1 MLSCIYEGRVEHRR
15 LSPVEH
21 RFRYKLYMLYLD
33 LDELP
38 SVLRSGFGLHTERF
52 SAASFCRKDHLGNA
66 EIPLRE
72 AVFDLVKTR
81 TGLVPAG
88 PIRLLTLLRNFGYYF
103 SPLNLYFCFDGGGST
118 VVAIVAEVTNTPWLE
133 KHWYILW
140 EGNRFG
146 PAGRLW
152 FRHPKSFHVSPFM
165 DMDAEYEWHLK
176 VPGPHLAVQIANL
189 REGRRFFDVS
199 MVLTRRELTR
209 GAMTRTLLRHPWMTG
224 RVSQAIYWQALR
236 LWLKKSPFYSHPKY
250 RSSAGARQT

>member
-1 MLSCIYEGRVEHRR
+1 MLSCIYEGNVEHRR

-38 SVLRSGFGLHTERF
+38 SVLQGRLGLHVERF
-52 SAASFCRKDHLGNA
+52 SPASFCRKDHLGNA
-66 EIPLRE
+66 DAPLQA
-72 AVFDLVKTR
+72 AVFDLVKTE

-88 PIRLLTLLRNFGYYF
+88 PVRLLTLLRNFGHYF
-103 SPLNLYFCFDGGGST
+103 SPLNLYFCFDRNGHT
-118 VVAIVAEVTNTPWLE
+118 VVAVVAEVTNTPWLE
-133 KHWYILW
+133 KHWYVLW

-146 PAGRLW
+146 PDGRLW

-165 DMDAEYEWHLK
+165 DMDAEYEWRLK
-176 VPGPHLAVQIANL
+176 VPGPRLGVYIANL
-189 REGRRFFDVS
+189 REGRRYFDVS
-199 MVLTRRELTR
+199 MVLTRQELRR

-236 LWLKKSPFYSHPKY
+236 LWLKKSSLYSHPKY
-250 RSSAGARQT
+250 RSSTTARQI